1 MMDAL
6 ADALVFA
13 CVMGLG
19 FILWL
24 GLSLIAIKLLSKLDP

>member
-13 CVMGLG
+13 CVLLLG
-19 FILWL
+19 FVLWL
-24 GLSLIAIKLLSKLDP
+24 GLSLIIIKLLSKLDL

>member
-1 MMDAL
+1 MIDAL

-13 CVMGLG
+13 CVVCLG

>member
-1 MMDAL
+1 MMDAF

-13 CVMGLG
+13 CVLWLG

-24 GLSLIAIKLLSKLDP
+24 GLSLIIIKLISKLDP